1 MTTKPMTTEAATG
14 PMLDERAD
22 DSAVWLA
29 RRAGIP
35 AVWARY
41 TELVVDRGEGSWVVT
56 LEGDRYLDYTCGI
69 GVTNTGH
76 AHPRVAAAIAEQAGR
91 IIHAQQNILYHKPGL
106 ELHERLPRYFPG
118 ALREARGDAA
128 RPDGARPDGD
138 AAAVNDAAALDDI
151 GLFLS
156 NSGAE
161 AIEAAVKL
169 AKIATHRPAI
179 VAFRGG
185 FHGRTLGTMS
195 LTSSAIKNRGHY
207 EPLLASAYFA
217 PYPYPLRNP
226 TGQSED
232 AALAWTMSQLDE
244 LFATLVY
251 PEDVAAFLVEPVLG
265 EGGYVVPP
273 DGFLP
278 ALRQLADRHGILL
291 IVDEVQSGYGRT
303 GRFFATEWSGVRPDI
318 VVMAKGI
325 ASGMPLS
332 GILAPRDLLAK
343 FPPGAHGGTYGGNAV
358 SCAAALAT
366 LDVFE
371 DEDLVARAE
380 TLGHRLLNG
389 LRTAAAG
396 HSHVAEVRGRGL
408 MVGIEFADPETLAP
422 RPDLAKAVINEALL
436 HRLLLLPCGTW
447 GQVVRIIPPLV
458 TTEAEIDQA
467 LSTLATA
474 LDSANPS

>member
-1 MTTKPMTTEAATG
+1 MTTQLETE
-14 PMLDERAD
+14 PILDPRAD

-29 RRAGIP
+29 RRAGVP

-41 TELVVDRGEGSWVVT
+41 TDLVVDRGEGSWIVT
-56 LEGDRYLDYTCGI
+56 QDGDRYLDYTCGI

-76 AHPRVAAAIAEQAGR
+76 SHPRVAAAIAEQAAK

-106 ELHERLPRYFPG
+106 ELHERLPRYFPN
-118 ALREARGDAA
+118 AGDEE
-128 RPDGARPDGD
+128 
-138 AAAVNDAAALDDI
+138 I

-185 FHGRTLGTMS
+185 FHGRTHGTMS

-207 EPLLASAYFA
+207 EPLLASVYFA
-217 PYPYPLRNP
+217 PYPYALRTP
-226 TGQSED
+226 TGRTEAD
-232 AALAWTMSQLDE
+232 ALAWTLSQLDE
-244 LFATLVY
+244 LFATLVF

-278 ALRQLADRHGILL
+278 ALREVADRHGILL
-291 IVDEVQSGYGRT
+291 IADEVQSGFGRT
-303 GRFFATEWSGVRPDI
+303 GRFFASEWTGARPDI

-332 GILAPRDLLAK
+332 GILASRELLAK
-343 FPPGAHGGTYGGNAV
+343 FPPGGHGGTYGGNAV
-358 SCAAALAT
+358 SCAAAVAT

-371 DEDLVARAE
+371 AEGLTARAE

-389 LRTAAAG
+389 LREAAAG
-396 HSHVAEVRGRGL
+396 NPYVAEVRGRGL

-422 RPDLAKAVINEALL
+422 RPDLAKAAITDALI
-436 HRLLLLPCGTW
+436 HRLLLLSCGTW
-447 GQVVRIIPPLV
+447 GQVVRVIPPLV
-458 TTEAEIDQA
+458 TTEVEIDQA
-467 LSTLATA
+467 IGIISAA
-474 LDSANPS
+474 LTVAQESAAA

>member
-1 MTTKPMTTEAATG
+1 MTTEAPTG

-22 DSAVWLA
+22 DSSIWLA

-35 AVWARY
+35 TVWARY

-56 LEGDRYLDYTCGI
+56 HDGDRYLDYTCGI

-76 AHPRVAAAIAEQAGR
+76 AHPQVAAAIAEQAGK

-118 ALREARGDAA
+118 
-128 RPDGARPDGD
+128 GAPAPGSAG
-138 AAAVNDAAALDDI
+138 AAAAGDDI

-185 FHGRTLGTMS
+185 FHGRTHGTMS

-226 TGQSED
+226 TGRDEASAQ
-232 AALAWTMSQLDE
+232 AWTMSQLDE
-244 LFATLVY
+244 LFAALVY

-278 ALRQLADRHGILL
+278 ALRELADRHGILL

-332 GILAPRDLLAK
+332 GILASRDLLAK
-343 FPPGAHGGTYGGNAV
+343 FAPGSHGGTYGGNAV

-371 DEDLVARAE
+371 DEGLVARAE

-389 LRTAAAG
+389 LRDAAVG
-396 HSHVAEVRGRGL
+396 HSHVAELRGRGL
-408 MVGIEFADPETLAP
+408 MVGIEFADPDTLAP
-422 RPDLAKAVINEALL
+422 RPDLAKAVITEALA
-436 HRLLLLPCGTW
+436 HRLLLLTCGTW

-458 TTEAEIDQA
+458 TTEQEIDQSVSILAEA
-467 LSTLATA
+467 LAATT
-474 LDSANPS
+474 S

>member
-1 MTTKPMTTEAATG
+1 MTTEAPTG

-22 DSAVWLA
+22 DSSVWLA

-56 LEGDRYLDYTCGI
+56 HDGDRYLDYTCGI

-76 AHPRVAAAIAEQAGR
+76 AHPRVAAAIAEQAGK

-118 ALREARGDAA
+118 AAPAGGAPAGGAPASGAAGAA
-128 RPDGARPDGD
+128 RADDE
-138 AAAVNDAAALDDI
+138 AAAGDDI

-185 FHGRTLGTMS
+185 FHGRTHGTMS

-226 TGQSED
+226 TGRDQAS
-232 AALAWTMSQLDE
+232 ALTWTMVQLDE

-278 ALRQLADRHGILL
+278 ALRELADRHGILL
-291 IVDEVQSGYGRT
+291 IVDEVQS
-303 GRFFATEWSGVRPDI
+303 
-318 VVMAKGI
+318 
-325 ASGMPLS
+325 
-332 GILAPRDLLAK
+332 
-343 FPPGAHGGTYGGNAV
+343 
-358 SCAAALAT
+358 
-366 LDVFE
+366 
-371 DEDLVARAE
+371 
-380 TLGHRLLNG
+380 
-389 LRTAAAG
+389 
-396 HSHVAEVRGRGL
+396 
-408 MVGIEFADPETLAP
+408 
-422 RPDLAKAVINEALL
+422 
-436 HRLLLLPCGTW
+436 
-447 GQVVRIIPPLV
+447 
-458 TTEAEIDQA
+458 
-467 LSTLATA
+467 
-474 LDSANPS
+474 